1 MADRSWP
8 TIWGAE
14 GEGETPPE
22 EDGGSQDEGTEE
34 VPESKSYTVDEINA
48 MTARAADRA
57 SRTASKKLAQDLGYE
72 SVTGMK
78 EAVTKQR
85 EAAENAKSEEQKR
98 LDEIEAREAAA
109 IERDRVSL
117 ARERQAS
124 IKLAISS
131 EGITDQKR
139 AARILSMVQTEVG
152 PDVESDDLEEAVAEA
167 LVGIKADVPE
177 LFAAASGHGSG
188 DGGSSGRSTD
198 EDTDED
204 QEQEERFEEEHRQ
217 KGRIIAD
224 LSAMLPGR

>member
-8 TIWGAE
+8 TE